1 MSQLVDGCTACD
13 KVAALKQPD
22 DDVHPCFKHSKNSC
36 VVKRDDDSRGWSP
49 SECLLCIATANRA
62 LSGTGEVRSK
72 AQKNMTYLLSGV
84 TSFSNRV
91 SAFEPSTLLG
101 KVSFDYSTTMNK
113 YPSCS
118 VILAYPVIAI
128 ESLTP
133 WFFTYESCLLYR
145 SKSRPERTSRRAL
158 EIPKRPLRRR
168 SGMAPS

>member
-1 MSQLVDGCTACD
+1 MAQLVDGCAACD
-13 KVAALKQPD
+13 KVADLKQPD
-22 DDVHPCFKHSKNSC
+22 DDVHPCFKHSKQHC
-36 VVKRDDDSRGWSP
+36 VVKRDDESRGWSP

-84 TSFSNRV
+84 TLFSNRV

-101 KVSFDYSTTMNK
+101 KGSFDYSTTMCT

-145 SKSRPERTSRRAL
+145 SKARPERTSRLA
-158 EIPKRPLRRR
+158 
-168 SGMAPS
+168 